1 MDCHGSSAQMPGI
14 SEKRLREGKKKGRNA
29 RIFRGGR
36 FTAGNGRHQEYAFKN
51 EYPPPEAN
59 AQDRMEPV
67 KKVLI
72 CLFVQQNAV
81 TARSSPFFIIM
92 VRFEMEPSF
101 FIYIISIGSCFS
113 KECLNIM
120 FMYIPPSAGFITNE
134 QTFRSNSISS
144 PEKAASNQRS

>member
-1 MDCHGSSAQMPGI
+1 MPGI

-101 FIYIISIGSCFS
+101 FIYNINRKLFFQGMSQYYVHIYTSFRRLHYKRTNVLLQLDFFS
-113 KECLNIM
+113 
-120 FMYIPPSAGFITNE
+120 
-134 QTFRSNSISS
+134 
-144 PEKAASNQRS
+144 

>member
-101 FIYIISIGSCFS
+101 FIYNINRKLFFQGMSQYYVHIYTSFRRLHYKRTNVLLQLDFFS
-113 KECLNIM
+113 
-120 FMYIPPSAGFITNE
+120 
-134 QTFRSNSISS
+134 
-144 PEKAASNQRS
+144 